1 MKKKY
6 LSISVALFLLA
17 AALLPGCAKTAPQ
30 THAHTWENRKCV
42 TCGEEKEVHRLGNWE
57 YVLWKETGTMEMVSF
72 PENAEEAP
80 FRELPDGISIVQV
93 ADGITAIPDD
103 AFWGCETLVDVTLP
117 RTVRTIGKRAF
128 GQCVNLAQINIPEGV
143 TSIGDGAFLM
153 CNSLTRLTIPDSVT
167 SIEGNPFRHLAAEIW
182 VSSENPAISVVEGVV
197 FNKDGTRLIACP
209 RNKADTY
216 EIPQGVLEIGT
227 HAFENC
233 NDLTAVTIPESVVS
247 IEGNPFDFAQLE
259 LKLAPENSDFSLID
273 GVLFDKTGTKLLVY
287 PCGRPG
293 DAYEVP
299 EGTTEIGEAAFT
311 GCQHLSNVT
320 VPESVTTI
328 APNAFWNCENL
339 RLYVWDG
346 SYALQ
351 YAREHRLDF
360 FYILPD
366 MGPET
371 DESDV
376 LD

>member
-1 MKKKY
+1 MKKKH
-6 LSISVALFLLA
+6 LLIPGLLILI
-17 AALLPGCAKTAPQ
+17 ALLFPGCAKTAPQ
-30 THAHTWENRKCV
+30 PHAHTWENRKCV

-57 YVLWKETGTMEMVSF
+57 YVLWEESGTMEMVSF
-72 PENAEEAP
+72 PENAEEVP
-80 FRELPDGISIVQV
+80 FRELPEGISSVQV

-117 RTVRTIGKRAF
+117 QTVRTIGKRAF
-128 GQCVNLAQINIPEGV
+128 GQCMNLARINIPEGV

-153 CNSLTRLTIPDSVT
+153 CGSLTRLTIPDSVT
-167 SIEGNPFRHLAAEIW
+167 SIEGNPFRHLPAEIL
-182 VSSENPAISVVEGVV
+182 VSSENPVISVADGVI
-197 FNKDGTRLIACP
+197 FSKDGTRLIACP
-209 RNKADTY
+209 CNKVGAY

-259 LKLAPENSDFSLID
+259 LKLAPENPDFSLID
-273 GVLFDKTGTKLLVY
+273 GVLFDKAGAKLLVY

-293 DAYEVP
+293 DTYAVP
-299 EGTTEIGEAAFT
+299 EGTTEIGAFAFA
-311 GCQHLSNVT
+311 GCRQLSNVT
-320 VPESVTTI
+320 IPESVTAI
-328 APNAFWNCENL
+328 ESDSFWNCDNL
-339 RLYVWDG
+339 RLYIWDE
-346 SYALQ
+346 SYAQQ
-351 YAREHRLDF
+351 YAREHRMDF

-366 MGPET
+366 MGLVI

>member
-1 MKKKY
+1 M
-6 LSISVALFLLA
+6 LT
-17 AALLPGCAKTAPQ
+17 ALLVVLLLGGCAKEEPKE
-30 THAHTWENRKCV
+30 HSHTWENRKCTV
-42 TCGEEKEVHRLGNWE
+42 CGAEKEVFQLGNWE
-57 YVLWKETGTMEMVSF
+57 YVLWEETGTMEMVSF
-72 PENAEEAP
+72 PENAEEVP
-80 FRELPDGISIVQV
+80 FRDLPEGISKVRIM
-93 ADGITAIPDD
+93 DGITAIPDY
-103 AFWGCETLVDVTLP
+103 AFAGCENLVDVVIPQTA
-117 RTVRTIGKRAF
+117 RTIGKCAF
-128 GQCVNLAQINIPEGV
+128 AQCVNLTELYLPEGV
-143 TSIGDGAFLM
+143 ISIGDCAFLM
-153 CNSLTRLTIPDSVT
+153 CSSLTQLTIPDSVT
-167 SIEGNPFRHLAAEIW
+167 SIEGNPFRYLAAEIL
-182 VSSENPAISVVEGVV
+182 VSSENPVISVVDGVV

-209 RNKADTY
+209 CNKAGAY
-216 EIPQGVLEIGT
+216 EIPQGVLEIGI

-233 NDLTAVTIPESVVS
+233 KSLTDVTIPGSVGS
-247 IEGNPFDFAQLE
+247 LEGNPFAYARLE
-259 LKLAPENSDFSLID
+259 LKLSPENPHFSLVD
-273 GVLFDKTGTKLLVY
+273 SVLFDETGTKLLIY
-287 PCGRPG
+287 PGGKEG
-293 DAYEVP
+293 DTYEIP
-299 EGTTEIGEAAFT
+299 KGTTEIGEAAFT